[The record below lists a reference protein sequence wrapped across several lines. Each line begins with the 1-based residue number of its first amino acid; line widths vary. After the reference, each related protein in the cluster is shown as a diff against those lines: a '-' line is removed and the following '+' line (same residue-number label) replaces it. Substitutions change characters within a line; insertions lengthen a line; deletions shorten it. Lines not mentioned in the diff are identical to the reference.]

1 MIKVQ
6 TIVDVIDNSG
16 AKTARCIKI
25 YGNNNPKTA
34 TLGSKILVSV
44 VTHLPVEK
52 QLTKFNLKK
61 KVTKGSLHWA
71 IVVKVKKEVRR
82 EQEVV
87 WMDSN
92 AVVLLKRNNTFLFT
106 RIIGS
111 VAKDLNDLNHTKLV
125 LAAKLII

>member
-1 MIKVQ
+1 KKDRNMIKVQ

-61 KVTKGSLHWA
+61 KVTKGSLH
-71 IVVKVKKEVRR
+71 
-82 EQEVV
+82 
-87 WMDSN
+87 
-92 AVVLLKRNNTFLFT
+92 
-106 RIIGS
+106 
-111 VAKDLNDLNHTKLV
+111 
-125 LAAKLII
+125 

>member
-6 TIVDVIDNSG
+6 TIVNVIDNSG
-16 AKTARCIKI
+16 ARTARCIKI

-44 VTHLPVEK
+44 LTNLPIDK
-52 QLTKFNLKK
+52 QQTKFNKK
-61 KVTKGSLHWA
+61 KKITKGSLHWA
-71 IVVKVKKEVRR
+71 VVVKIRKEIKR

-87 WMDSN
+87 KLDSN
-92 AVVLLKRNNTFLFT
+92 CVVLLKRNNTFLFT

-111 VAKDLNDLNHTKLV
+111 VAKDLNNLNYGKIV
-125 LAAKLII
+125 LAANLVV